1 MALPKLDPF
10 ILVYVAI
17 IANSI
22 FIFGCISVIIYYKCV
37 RPKVEIKNQENEE
50 EMKYNRNPFCFMC
63 WCIKRPQV
71 GRFERSL
78 QKLWY
83 KSIYQ
88 NFNPMIS

>member
-37 RPKVEIKNQENEE
+37 RPNVEIKNQENEE
-50 EMKYNRNPFCFMC
+50 E
-63 WCIKRPQV
+63 IK
-71 GRFERSL
+71 
-78 QKLWY
+78 
-83 KSIYQ
+83 
-88 NFNPMIS
+88 